1 MSFSHAALVEP
12 ISVSY
17 ASLLRSSL
25 QLATPTLILGA
36 GPIGLS
42 AISLARAAGAYPIIV
57 TDIAEHR
64 LEWAT
69 KCGADQVVKVEIG
82 WKGEEVAKAIGEV
95 FDKWNIRPRV
105 ALECT
110 GAVDSV
116 FGAVYGECMA
126 LVYGGNMYNK
136 LN

>member
-17 ASLLRSSL
+17 SSLLRSSL

-42 AISLARAAGAYPIIV
+42 AISLAHAAGAYPIVV

-64 LEWAT
+64 LEWAR
-69 KCGADQVVKVEIG
+69 KCGADEVVKVELG
-82 WKGEEVAKAIGEV
+82 WKGEEVANAVRKMFE
-95 FDKWNIRPRV
+95 KWDIKPRV
-105 ALECT
+105 GLECT

-116 FGAVYGECMA
+116 FGAVYCEWD
-126 LVYGGNMYNK
+126 Y
-136 LN
+136 